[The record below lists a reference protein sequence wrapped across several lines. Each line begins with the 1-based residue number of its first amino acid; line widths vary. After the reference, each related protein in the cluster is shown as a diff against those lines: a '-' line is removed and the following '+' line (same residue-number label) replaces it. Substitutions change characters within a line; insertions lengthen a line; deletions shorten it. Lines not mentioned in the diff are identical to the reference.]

1 MKLAVSIVL
10 FHNGE
15 ELIEAIQS
23 VLNSEIELKLYLID
37 NSKTDQLKMLANDPR
52 ISYTFN
58 NRNLGYGTAHNMA
71 LQQSIKD
78 DIKYHV
84 VMNPDISFKKG
95 TLENILTYL
104 DHHPEVGAIMPKI
117 HYKDGSIQRLCRLL
131 PTPFDLIGRRFLSK
145 TTWGYHQ
152 NKRYELHNF
161 NYNEILN
168 TPCLSGCFMFM
179 RTEVLKKVGLFDERF
194 FIYLE
199 DYDLS
204 RRINQHAQTLF
215 FPEVSILHGYV
226 QGSYKELNLLML
238 HIHSAIKYFSKWG
251 WMVDKERDQLNKTVL
266 RTIQESA

>member
-15 ELIEAIQS
+15 ELLEAIQS

-37 NSKTDQLKMLANDPR
+37 NSKTDKLKKLANDSR

-58 NRNLGYGTAHNMA
+58 NKNLGYGTAHNMA

-78 DIKYHV
+78 NINYHI

-95 TLENILTYL
+95 TLEKMVAYL
-104 DHHPEVGAIMPKI
+104 EQNPDVGSLMPKI
-117 HYKDGSIQRLCRLL
+117 HYRDGSIQRLCRLL

-145 TTWGYHQ
+145 TEWASKQ
-152 NKRYELHNF
+152 NKRYELHDF
-161 NYNEILN
+161 DYNTILN

-179 RTEVLKKVGLFDERF
+179 RTDVLKEIGLFDERF
-194 FIYLE
+194 FVYLE

-204 RRINQHAQTLF
+204 RRINQHAKTLF

-226 QGSYKELNLLML
+226 QGSYKELNLLGL
-238 HIHSAIKYFSKWG
+238 HIHSAIKYFNKWG
-251 WMVDKERDQLNKTVL
+251 WLVDRERNRLNQEVL
-266 RTIQESA
+266 ETIQQSP